1 MLQDAYETIDAKT
14 DISNDQNNMLLK
26 GKLKFK
32 HNYLQ
37 IMAVIKSIEK

>member
-1 MLQDAYETIDAKT
+1 MLQDAYETIDAKI

-37 IMAVIKSIEK
+37 IMAVI